1 MDAHGAADDL
11 SFIRA
16 VMERAQRRIDPHAFH
31 FVHWGALVLV
41 WYPSLNLL
49 ERAGHREAMGWV
61 GGSCLLLGMLLSG
74 IREWRL
80 SKRPRLMGGES
91 LVERQV
97 LRVVWGSLG
106 AAALVSFFGPATG
119 FLRGEDVPIVWGVA
133 YANLAFMV
141 GVVYSR
147 EYIWSGLFIFA
158 GSLLAMAFREWSGV
172 ILGPFMGL
180 GMIVPGVM
188 AERRVR
194 RMAAEEAG
202 VGIAG

>member
-1 MDAHGAADDL
+1 MDADGAADDL

-41 WYPSLNLL
+41 SYPAINLL
-49 ERAGHREAMGWV
+49 ERAGQREAMSWV
-61 GGSCLLLGMLLSG
+61 GGAMLLLGMLLSG

-80 SKRPRLMGGES
+80 SKRPRLLGGES

-97 LRVVWGSLG
+97 LQVVWGSLG
-106 AAALVSFFGPATG
+106 AAAIVSFFGPATG
-119 FLRGEDVPIVWGVA
+119 FITHREVAIVWGFA

-147 EYIWSGLFIFA
+147 EYLQSGLLIFA
-158 GSLLAMAFREWSGV
+158 GTILAMVFEEWNGV

-202 VGIAG
+202 GALPG

>member
-1 MDAHGAADDL
+1 MDPRGAADDL

-74 IREWRL
+74 FREWRL
-80 SKRPRLMGGES
+80 SKRPRLLGGES

-158 GSLLAMAFREWSGV
+158 GSLLAMVFREWSGV

-202 VGIAG
+202 GVLAG

>member
-1 MDAHGAADDL
+1 MDARGAADDL

-31 FVHWGALVLV
+31 FVHWGAIVLV
-41 WYPSLNLL
+41 TYPVLNLL
-49 ERAGHREAMGWV
+49 DRAGHRGPMPWI
-61 GGSCLLLGMLLSG
+61 GGASLLLGMLLSG

-80 SKRPRLMGGES
+80 SKRPRLKGGES

-97 LRVVWGSLG
+97 LQVVWGSLG
-106 AAALVSFFGPATG
+106 AAAFVSFFGPSTG
-119 FLRGEDVPIVWGVA
+119 FIQGSEAALVWGFA

-147 EYIWSGLFIFA
+147 EYLRSGLFIFA
-158 GSLLAMAFREWSGV
+158 GCLLAMVFEEWNGV

-202 VGIAG
+202 GALAG